1 MSVNYFNS
9 KFGSLYQLFDY
20 KDGRLYW
27 KKNTS
32 FMNLIGKPAE
42 SIDSR
47 GYYTVTFNGKRALAH
62 RVIFFM
68 FYGYTPEFVDHIDG
82 NKLNNKITNLRE
94 ATREQNQQNTKLS
107 KRNTS
112 GEKGIVWRKDTQ
124 KWRVKIAAN
133 NEIYE
138 GGSYKDKEE
147 AIKVAKELRNI
158 LHGKFARHQ

>member
-1 MSVNYFNS
+1 
-9 KFGSLYQLFDY
+9 
-20 KDGRLYW
+20 
-27 KKNTS
+27 
-32 FMNLIGKPAE
+32 
-42 SIDSR
+42 
-47 GYYTVTFNGKRALAH
+47 
-62 RVIFFM
+62 M

-112 GEKGIVWRKDTQ
+112 GQKGVVWRKDTQ

-138 GGSYKDKEE
+138 GGSYKNKEE
-147 AIKVAKELRNI
+147 AMKVAKELRNMV
-158 LHGKFARHQ
+158 HGKFARHQ